1 MTNTDLTGALTR
13 LRACLAAVHLPLVLA
28 EAAEQTQRTHA
39 MIAQLDDYILPRLAN
54 LEAPLL
60 AVVGGSTGAGKST
73 LVNSLLRR
81 PVSAAGVI
89 RPTTRSPVL
98 VVNPAEQRWF
108 EDTRVLPGLARTGA
122 SSADTR
128 ALQLIVEPSLP
139 PGMALLDAPD
149 IDSVVDENRRLAAEL
164 LQAADLWLFITSATR
179 YADAVPWQFLQSAA
193 RRGAAVAVVL
203 DRISPAAMDVVPA
216 DLGRMMSQRG
226 LADSPLFA
234 VPETITDAD
243 GLLPDAAVA
252 PIRAY
257 LARLA
262 ADKQSR
268 QQVVL
273 QTLDGAI
280 AALARD
286 IPQIADAV
294 LAQVQTAEQLTSD
307 ASASYAQAA
316 RSVAMQSADGT
327 LLRGEVLSRWHDF
340 VGTGEFARALD
351 RRVSA
356 LRDRLIGAF
365 RGGPPEGEQAAV
377 AAQAGLEALVREEGE
392 AAAERAAV
400 AWNASSAGRQLMI
413 SHPELARPSTD
424 YPMQVSRLIR
434 DWQSAVLEL
443 VAKEGRGRRQ
453 SARVAALGVN
463 GVGAALMLLIFANTG
478 GLTGAEV
485 GIAGGTSVLAQR
497 VLESIFG
504 DEAVRR
510 LAQEAKADLD
520 ARVEGLMAG
529 ELVRFTRLIDELQLE
544 LEQVDELRAAAQAVD
559 DERAAIARPAR
570 AQSVLM
576 AVEEEVRQIESA
588 PAPQPV
594 RLDRCEDPTAEIV
607 DAEILDEAHARQE
620 Q

>member
-1 MTNTDLTGALTR
+1 MADTDLTGALTR
-13 LRACLAAVHLPLVLA
+13 LRACLAAVHLPLALA
-28 EAAEQTQRTHA
+28 GAVEQTQRTRA

-60 AVVGGSTGAGKST
+60 AVIGGSTGAGKST

-81 PVSAAGVI
+81 PISAAGVI

-98 VVNPAEQRWF
+98 VVNPTDRRWF
-108 EDTRVLPGLARTGA
+108 EDTRILPGLARTGTSGA
-122 SSADTR
+122 GTG
-128 ALQLIVEPSLP
+128 ALQLAVEPSLP

-193 RRGAAVAVVL
+193 GRGAAVAVVL
-203 DRISPAAMDVVPA
+203 DRTPPAAMEVVPA

-234 VPETITDAD
+234 VPETVTDQQ

-252 PIRAY
+252 PIRTY
-257 LARLA
+257 LARLT
-262 ADKQSR
+262 ADKHSR

-280 AALARD
+280 AALAREV
-286 IPQIADAV
+286 PQIANAV
-294 LAQVQTAEQLTSD
+294 LAQVQMADQLASD
-307 ASASYAQAA
+307 ASASYAQAV
-316 RSVAMQSADGT
+316 RSTAVRSADGT

-356 LRDRLIGAF
+356 LRDRMVGAV
-365 RGGPPEGEQAAV
+365 RSGPPQGEQAAV
-377 AAQAGLEALVREEGE
+377 AAQAGLEALIREEGE
-392 AAAERAAV
+392 AAAERAGA
-400 AWNASSAGRQLMI
+400 AWSANPAGRQIMI
-413 SHPELARPSTD
+413 SHPELARPSSD
-424 YPMQVSRLIR
+424 FSVRVGRLIR
-434 DWQSAVLEL
+434 DWQGAILEL
-443 VAKEGRGRRQ
+443 VSKEGRGRRQ

-510 LAQEAKADLD
+510 LAREAKTDLD
-520 ARVEGLMAG
+520 ARVEGLMAA
-529 ELVRFTRLIDELQLE
+529 ELFRFTRLLDELHLVRQHADDLWTASE
-544 LEQVDELRAAAQAVD
+544 AVES
-559 DERAAIARPAR
+559 ERARIARPAR
-570 AQSVLM
+570 AQSVLV
-576 AVEEEVRQIESA
+576 AVEEEVRQIE
-588 PAPQPV
+588 PTPMRQPV
-594 RLDRCEDPTAEIV
+594 RLDRWEDPTAEVV
-607 DAEILDEAHARQE
+607 DAEIMDPTHARQE
-620 Q
+620 R